1 MADIFVSYA
10 REDSDR
16 VAALVSGLERLGW
29 SVFWDRRIPA
39 GETWRSYIGNALEGA
54 RCVLVAWSRH
64 SIGSSWVLEE
74 AEDAKHRGVLVPVLL
89 EQVELPRGFR
99 EIQTADLTG
108 WTAAGASPTLDA
120 LAQDL
125 RRRLGGQAGPPP
137 MPSAS
142 HRPEPRA
149 ARRRTVPWIAAGAL
163 VAAVAAAA
171 IVRLLSPPARPPAMT
186 GAAPPAAAVPTTGA
200 SATTVPQAA
209 PPEPAP
215 GPNEVRAVV
224 SDPDG
229 YTNLRTGPGT
239 SFDVRTRVREGEVF
253 TTTISPGEWWPVTT
267 QNGVTGYI
275 HRSRIRV
282 LR

>member
-16 VAALVSGLERLGW
+16 IAALVSGLEQRGW

-39 GETWRSYIGNALEGA
+39 GETWRGYIGSALEGA
-54 RCVLVAWSRH
+54 RCVIVAWSRH

-74 AEDAKHRGVLVPVLL
+74 AEDAKQRGVLVPVLL
-89 EQVELPRGFR
+89 DGVELPRGFR

-108 WTAAGASPTLDA
+108 WTAARTSPALDA

-125 RRRLGGQAGPPP
+125 RSRLGDHAPAEQAPPRERG
-137 MPSAS
+137 A
-142 HRPEPRA
+142 EPRA
-149 ARRRTVPWIAAGAL
+149 TRPRTALWIAAGAI
-163 VAAVAAAA
+163 VSAVAA
-171 IVRLLSPPARPPAMT
+171 ITILRTLSPPAHTPTTTPAP
-186 GAAPPAAAVPTTGA
+186 PPAAAVPTTTPV
-200 SATTVPQAA
+200 TTGPQTA
-209 PPEPAP
+209 PNS
-215 GPNEVRAVV
+215 NEVRAVV

-229 YTNLRTGPGT
+229 FTNLRAGPGT
-239 SFDVRTRVREGEVF
+239 SFEIRTRVREGEVF

-267 QNGVTGYI
+267 KDGVAGYI